1 MHGGVFKRHR
11 MCGERRSNIVW
22 RGECDARSTG
32 LRSVARWFEN
42 DFIAMGCVRR
52 RRHGGGRRDAHD
64 ANRHRFAS
72 PECGRGH
79 LAGVHGKMF
88 QYITLLC
95 RRVRLGDV
103 YRTSCARKRVA
114 IFCERCRCSIFIRR
128 RETRHAASAETIS
141 RFSRRPGRKAN
152 RL

>member
-1 MHGGVFKRHR
+1 MAAGVETR
-11 MCGERRSNIVW
+11 MTRIGI
-22 RGECDARSTG
+22 
-32 LRSVARWFEN
+32 
-42 DFIAMGCVRR
+42 
-52 RRHGGGRRDAHD
+52 
-64 ANRHRFAS
+64 RFAS

-114 IFCERCRCSIFIRR
+114 IFLRTLSV
-128 RETRHAASAETIS
+128 
-141 RFSRRPGRKAN
+141 
-152 RL
+152 